1 MMKRMMEPDRWF
13 VRVPRVHR
21 SDGAFVSGELPAI
34 VIETAPLD
42 FHAFYVG
49 SRDRIGRALALTL
62 HDADLAADA
71 VDEAMVR
78 AYQRWSRVAT
88 LDNPAGWVYRVG
100 LNYGRS
106 RLRRSL
112 RRPPAGPEQLEFAVD
127 DPAIARALEELSLD
141 HRAVVVCRLLLGWS
155 ESDTAAALRIRP
167 GTAKSRLHRA
177 VAHLESKL
185 HHLRPEDP

>member
-1 MMKRMMEPDRWF
+1 MT
-13 VRVPRVHR
+13 
-21 SDGAFVSGELPAI
+21 GELPAV

-42 FHAFYVG
+42 FHAFYAG

-62 HDADLAADA
+62 HDADLAADS

-78 AYQRWSRVAT
+78 AYQRWNRIST
-88 LDNPAGWVYRVG
+88 LDNPSGWVYRVG

-106 RLRRSL
+106 RVRRSL
-112 RRPPAGPEQLEFAVD
+112 RRPPAGPDRQEFSVA
-127 DPAIARALEELSLD
+127 DPAIARALDELSLD

-155 ESDTAAALRIRP
+155 ESDTASALRIRP

-177 VAHLESKL
+177 LAHLESKL
-185 HHLRPEDP
+185 HHMRPEDP

>member
-1 MMKRMMEPDRWF
+1 MMIRLMEPDDGL
-13 VRVPRVHR
+13 VRVRRVHR
-21 SDGAFVSGELPAI
+21 SDGAFVTGELPAI

-49 SRDRIGRALALTL
+49 SRDRVGRALALTL

-88 LDNPAGWVYRVG
+88 LDNPSGWVYHVG

-112 RRPPAGPEQLEFAVD
+112 RRPPVGPDRLEFAVD

-185 HHLRPEDP
+185 HHLRPEEP